1 MSMQS
6 EDTYGTA
13 DDTSGMHY
21 AFETNQ
27 EHPFRNF
34 PTKVE
39 IPPCGLLKGILF
51 LSPSTYRERVSGNL
65 YPRLNVGMAWTNRF
79 LTQPETDAFVDNAV
93 YIATAIRVG
102 QIIGFVAGIRYCVPA
117 ARAFMR
123 NGKLL
128 PSDELKRVNRKPLF
142 FRAFVF
148 TPVFMLFGTSV
159 GASVGSMH
167 TATRANK
174 DPRLSQFMKDR
185 AKIVTPEVEERYRRL
200 KVVMQKPLP
209 PLNSDFEP
217 AEPTPKTFA
226 RLVDYAN
233 FVSGDYKPRDYQPGR
248 MTQALSERQQTLSE
262 MGQKQQTPPYQPPGR
277 QLPQPGDQQDNSPTA
292 NNATEDFLAGANP
305 DSPTTTLSSTT
316 QPSQESAWNRL
327 RKSIPSPSSQPA
339 TTRESDANYDHQPT
353 SSTPGS
359 TWDRLRT
366 SSPQR
371 QAEQWPQQQSQQED
385 DLTSGSKEQAQREFD
400 LLLEKERHVGSDGE
414 GTGFNSTGGGGK
426 KW

>member
-6 EDTYGTA
+6 EDSHGTA
-13 DDTSGMHY
+13 DDTSGMNY

-79 LTQPETDAFVDNAV
+79 LTQPETNAFVDNAV

-102 QIIGFVAGIRYCVPA
+102 QIIGFVAGIRYCMPA

-128 PSDELKRVNRKPLF
+128 PSDELKKLDRKPLF

-148 TPVFMLFGTSV
+148 TPLFMLFGTSV

-167 TATRANK
+167 TATRGYK
-174 DPRLSQFMKDR
+174 DPRLTQFMKDR
-185 AKIVTPEVEERYRRL
+185 AKDVTPEIEERYRRL

-233 FVSGDYKPRDYQPGR
+233 FVSGDYQPRDYQPR
-248 MTQALSERQQTLSE
+248 RTTEALSQQQQRSSE
-262 MGQKQQTPPYQPPGR
+262 IGQKQQTLPPGR
-277 QLPQPGDQQDNSPTA
+277 QLPQPDDQQDNSPTA

-305 DSPTTTLSSTT
+305 DSPNTTSS
-316 QPSQESAWNRL
+316 SQESAWNRL
-327 RKSIPSPSSQPA
+327 RKSLPPPASQPA
-339 TTRESDANYDHQPT
+339 TTRGSDANYDQPT
-353 SSTPGS
+353 PSSPGS

-366 SSPQR
+366 SSPQT
-371 QAEQWPQQQSQQED
+371 QAEQWPEQQSQRD
-385 DLTSGSKEQAQREFD
+385 DGSTSRSKEQAQRDFEVSMNME
-400 LLLEKERHVGSDGE
+400 LQVVGDGE
-414 GTGFNSTGGGGK
+414 SLGK
-426 KW
+426 NW